1 MVVDAGSMSLRH
13 HLLIIIILFFMKL
26 TDKLNLFGEP
36 LSDEI
41 ERNVVKNKTLSF
53 KKKYKAT
60 QDYHYMPIKN
70 MKHRKATKQ
79 FLSEM
84 LGLQTAGWTT
94 DQILYAIGREL
105 TAGKDLPDF
114 MKSKSNLMIS
124 VPDLVRE
131 EHDLI
136 GDCYQYLNTKHE
148 RLKKGSFYTTESI
161 VERIVMNLDI
171 NEDTSVFD
179 PACGSG
185 NLILNSKVIN
195 PKQVHGIDIDPLAV
209 MCCQF
214 NYYLKFGNDAPEPDI
229 RCMSFSDLV
238 KQGCD
243 LKFDVIIC
251 NPPYGAEMNIS
262 GVNSEIRSTDCL
274 DFFVEH
280 ASKMAA
286 ESVFVLPETVINVK
300 KHENLRSWILQKKK
314 LSEIRSFGASIA
326 GTLYNIVALTLNQKE
341 NNNYFFD
348 GKQVDYDFTI
358 NVLDSKFRPIGGSE
372 MEFIRK
378 MYSVPHQTLY
388 GCKHVTGIVTGNDEK
403 FLLDEP
409 TAGSEPVI
417 TGKHIEPYR
426 ITGQKYINYEDV
438 KGQIAIA
445 VKYSYFRT
453 TEKLIYHTVS
463 RHLEFAVDSEGRL
476 TTCTANFFLVKD
488 IRVSTKC
495 IMAMFNSRIY
505 NRLNEL
511 LFGDKV
517 NRGCNIKKLPI
528 PILDK
533 EQQRRIEKY
542 VDEEDYA
549 AVENMLSA
557 IFNL

>member
-1 MVVDAGSMSLRH
+1 
-13 HLLIIIILFFMKL
+13 MKS

-70 MKHRKATKQ
+70 MKHRKATKT
-79 FLSEM
+79 FLNEM
-84 LGLQTAGWTT
+84 LGILSAGEYSI
-94 DQILYAIGREL
+94 DQILYALGLEL
-105 TAGKDLPDF
+105 TGKQLPDF
-114 MKSKSNLMIS
+114 QMKSKSNLMIS

-161 VERIVMNLDI
+161 VERIVMSLDI

-358 NVLDSKFRPIGGSE
+358 NVLDSKFRPIGGSD

-445 VKYSYFRT
+445 VKDSYFRT
-453 TEKLIYHTVS
+453 PEKLIYHTVS

-528 PILDK
+528 PILDE

-549 AVENMLSA
+549 AVENMLTA